1 MPRTIL
7 IATNDPHITYLL
19 QRYTEESGFQAVK
32 TSRGADVLNLAQ
44 QTKPALLIME
54 TRLPGATSRE
64 VIRWLKAE
72 PSTRDIPIVIFSF
85 SDDNMTDEVEGVA
98 GYLHDSVMYDD
109 FVRVLGNAGVLP
121 QGASLEGSES

>member
-1 MPRTIL
+1 MPGTIL

-19 QRYTEESGFQAVK
+19 QRYTEESGFHAVN

-44 QTKPALLIME
+44 QMKPALVIME
-54 TRLPGATSRE
+54 TRLPGAASRD
-64 VIRWLKAE
+64 VVLCLKAE

-85 SDDNMTDEVEGVA
+85 SDDNVSDEVEGVA

-109 FVRVLGNAGVLP
+109 FVRVLRNAGVLP
-121 QGASLEGSES
+121 QDASLEGSE

>member
-19 QRYTEESGFQAVK
+19 QRYTEESGFQAVT
-32 TSRGADVLNLAQ
+32 TSQGTDVLNLAQ
-44 QTKPALLIME
+44 QMKPALIIME
-54 TRLPGATSRE
+54 ARLPGAASRD
-64 VIRWLKAE
+64 VVRWLKAE
-72 PSTRDIPIVIFSF
+72 PSTRNIPIVVFSF
-85 SDDNMTDEVEGVA
+85 SDDNVGDKVEDVA

-121 QGASLEGSES
+121 QGASLEGSE

>member
-1 MPRTIL
+1 MLRTIL

-32 TSRGADVLNLAQ
+32 TSRGTDVLNLAR

-54 TRLPGATSRE
+54 TRLPGAASRE

-85 SDDNMTDEVEGVA
+85 SDDNIGDEVEGVA

-121 QGASLEGSES
+121 QDASLEGSE